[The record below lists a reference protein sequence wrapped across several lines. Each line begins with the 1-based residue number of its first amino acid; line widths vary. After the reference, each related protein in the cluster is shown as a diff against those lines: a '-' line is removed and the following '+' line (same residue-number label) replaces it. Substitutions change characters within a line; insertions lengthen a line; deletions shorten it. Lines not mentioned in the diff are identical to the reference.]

1 MAIAVTNVFTGR
13 SPFSGKPVEN
23 LRSCVQ
29 VPSPSAKPEADA
41 LECDALEF
49 RGPGLARLHRQ
60 RTGQCAGGKQIAGRE
75 RRIVGV
81 ALKQAGHVTDDRQRS
96 FEHVRAAPA
105 VHQRS
110 IAKKLDLEFRYSA
123 HPPRSAPPEIV
134 N

>member
-13 SPFSGKPVEN
+13 SPFSGKPVES

-29 VPSPSAKPEADA
+29 VPSAKPEADA

-81 ALKQAGHVTDDRQRS
+81 ALKRTGHVTNDRQRS
-96 FEHVRAAPA
+96 FEYVRAAPA

-110 IAKKLDLEFRYSA
+110 IAKKIDLEFR
-123 HPPRSAPPEIV
+123 
-134 N
+134 